1 MSKEKQIK
9 EALACHADE
18 RNSCDTCPYKG
29 KGCSLRL
36 SHDALVH
43 INELS
48 TNVGCKSEWISV
60 SERLPDKQAQ
70 FLIVDDEGYMEIA
83 LWTRQFGWFSH
94 VNRRNKVTHWMPLPE
109 APKMKGGAE

>member
-18 RNSCDTCPYKG
+18 RNSCDICPYKG

-60 SERLPDKQAQ
+60 AERLPEEHDR
-70 FLIVDDEGYMEIA
+70 FLLIDDEGYMFTA
-83 LWTRQFGWFSH
+83 SWCGDSGWFMPICH
-94 VNRRNKVTHWMPLPE
+94 GNAITHWMPLPE
-109 APKMKGGAE
+109 PPKGD